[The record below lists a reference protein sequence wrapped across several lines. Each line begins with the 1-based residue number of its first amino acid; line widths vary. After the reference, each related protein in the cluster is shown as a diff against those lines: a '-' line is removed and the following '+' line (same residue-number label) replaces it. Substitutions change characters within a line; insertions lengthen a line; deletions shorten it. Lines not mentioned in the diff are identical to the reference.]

1 MSFRVMVVED
11 EPVVAVG
18 VRSMIQEAGHTVV
31 GVAKNSEEAFAMCG
45 EYRPDV
51 AIMDIK
57 LPGAS
62 GIEVTRKLV
71 EEYDLAVIILTA
83 YSNREFIEGAAAA
96 GAFTYLLKP
105 VTKEALSANL
115 EVAVARSMAYSELRK
130 EADDVKAA
138 LENRKLA
145 ERAKHILMERL
156 SLSEADAF
164 NHLRQKC
171 RNQNKTIR
179 QTAEEILTAED
190 MFMASIDKES
200 PKKVRNIEKN

>member
-18 VRSMIQEAGHTVV
+18 VRSMIQESGHEVV
-31 GVAKNSEEAFAMCG
+31 GVARNSEEALAMG
-45 EYRPDV
+45 KEFRPDV
-51 AIMDIK
+51 AVMDIK
-57 LPGAS
+57 LPGAN
-62 GIEVTRKLV
+62 GIEITRKLV
-71 EEYDLAVIILTA
+71 EECDLAVIILTA
-83 YSNREFIEGAAAA
+83 YSNQEFIEGAAAA

-105 VTKEALSANL
+105 DTQEALCANL
-115 EVAVARSMAYSELRK
+115 EVAVARSMAFAEVRK

-145 ERAKHILMERL
+145 ERAKHILMDRL

-179 QTAEEILTAED
+179 QTAEEILAAED
-190 MFMASIDKES
+190 MFMATVDKDS
-200 PKKVRNIEKN
+200 PKKCRPGTDK